1 MKIRFHSK
9 MAVPYL
15 KTTIRHVNCND
26 VESWSSDAVD
36 PVEPIIAGNT
46 VVGSSFCTST
56 VEMYNDCVII

>member
-9 MAVPYL
+9 MAVTYL

-26 VESWSSDAVD
+26 VKSWSSDAVD

-56 VEMYNDCVII
+56 V